1 MTIKGF
7 RKCSVPVGTSGDWAI
22 ERFTLD
28 RTYIPA
34 SAPGAEIM
42 QYISGNPI
50 RDIAPGT
57 YTRLT
62 RRDFE
67 AGREVVVMS
76 DTDAEMREHAA
87 FVRRARRHG
96 SQGRVL
102 VFGLGLGVCVEA
114 LLLNGGVGHVDVV
127 ELSDDVRALTGPHL
141 LTRYGG
147 KPGNGGRLAIHAG
160 DVNTWEPPDP
170 AMRWS
175 EVWIDIWDT
184 ISDTHTTQMA
194 ALRSRFANRTSGAV
208 GCWAEDQG
216 RRMDAAYLAV
226 DQLRCELGDALHD
239 MPIPDRI
246 ERARKRTHEI
256 VLKQARMGTGRMDV

>member
-1 MTIKGF
+1 MIKGF
-7 RKCSVPVGTSGDWAI
+7 RKCSVPVGASGDWAI
-22 ERFTLD
+22 SRFTLD
-28 RTYIPA
+28 RTHVPA
-34 SAPGAEIM
+34 NAPHAEIM

-50 RDIAPGT
+50 RDVAPGT

-62 RRDFE
+62 RRDSE
-67 AGREVVVMS
+67 TGLEVVVMS

-141 LTRYGG
+141 LARYGG

-160 DVNTWEPPDP
+160 EANTWEPPDP

-184 ISDTHTTQMA
+184 ISDSHMAQMT
-194 ALRSRFANRTSGAV
+194 ALRSRFTDRASGAV

-216 RRMDAAYLAV
+216 KRMDAAYLAV
-226 DQLRCELGDALHD
+226 DQIRCELGDALYA
-239 MPIPDRI
+239 MPIPERI
-246 ERARKRTHEI
+246 ERARKRTNAILLIRAAEG
-256 VLKQARMGTGRMDV
+256 KGA